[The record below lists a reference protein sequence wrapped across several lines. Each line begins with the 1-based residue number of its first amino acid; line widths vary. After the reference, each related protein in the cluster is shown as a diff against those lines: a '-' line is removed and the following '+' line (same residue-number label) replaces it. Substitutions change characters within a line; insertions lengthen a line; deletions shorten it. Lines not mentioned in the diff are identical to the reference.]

1 MGTKRKAVI
10 RRSTRKRA
18 VIKKTKKK
26 SPKEACQELETTMAQ
41 LKILQTTIEGMKK
54 DPRWESIK
62 PTLDMVLTFLGL
74 AIPKLENVYDT
85 FSKGKGLRSLRGQSG

>member
-26 SPKEACQELETTMAQ
+26 SPKEACQELETTMGQ

-54 DPRWESIK
+54 DPQWASIK

-85 FSKGKGLRSLRGQSG
+85 FSQGKGLKSL